1 MSRRYEAMSAET
13 KFHKKHLSPLL
24 GGKIIEAGV
33 DEAGYQFLVIA
44 KEKEKTPLVVYAAR
58 DPEDNGPGFL
68 HFATN
73 VETVR
78 VEVKD

>member
-1 MSRRYEAMSAET
+1 MMSGRQEAMSAEM

-44 KEKEKTPLVVYAAR
+44 QPKEKKPLVIYAAC

-68 HFATN
+68 HFGGAADWAA
-73 VETVR
+73 
-78 VEVKD
+78 VKP